1 MKLPWRRGEQGNSPG
16 SGDSG
21 LPPPGPGPFTQQ
33 ATARG
38 TAGEP
43 DESDLVERPPSL
55 LRRVGNSLAE
65 TRRRVLPL
73 PDEVIDQY
81 LGHGERMIH
90 NDHPSFR
97 SFMVENSLL
106 FIGLLVAGVLFLA
119 ITFNGSLAG
128 AAVLLLILS
137 IVLLSLVLKRL
148 GDRYTSYVITDTRI
162 MRISG
167 IVSRRAHSIPW
178 VRVTDLTIEQSLAGR
193 FWGYATMH
201 IESANEDSGLRDL
214 DGVSDPLQFNQYVVD
229 MVVAK
234 QGATA
239 PVWELRGE
247 PAPIASER
255 GLRRIRSS
263 RRRRGD
269 RDDTTPAGG
278 RAAAPAR
285 GQRRRQ
291 DRHRGQGHGR
301 SDRRRRHRRHAAEEH
316 RRAAD
321 PPAGVRERAR
331 AHPFAA
337 GDLRRPGRGRRR
349 PRRARPRGAG
359 PRPARGRGPRP
370 ALAEVARGRAPRHPH
385 GQVRARALRSASR
398 SHASRYSV
406 TSRCTTSAVR
416 STRFICP
423 TTWPTGLK
431 FTSRAASG

>member
-1 MKLPWRRGEQGNSPG
+1 VKLPWRRGEQGSSPE

-21 LPPPGPGPFTQQ
+21 LPPPWPSPYREPGPAR
-33 ATARG
+33 ATVK
-38 TAGEP
+38 EP
-43 DESDLVERPPSL
+43 EESELVERSPSL
-55 LRRVGNSLAE
+55 LRRVGASLAE

-97 SFMVENSLL
+97 NFMVENTLL
-106 FIGLLVAGVLFLA
+106 FVGLLVAGVLFLA

-137 IVLLSLVLKRL
+137 IVLLVLVLKRL
-148 GDRYTSYVITDTRI
+148 GDRYTSYVVTDTRI

-193 FWGYATMH
+193 FFGYATLH

-239 PVWELRGE
+239 PVWEQRGE

-255 GLRRIRSS
+255 GLRRVRSS
-263 RRRRGD
+263 RRRRGSGDD
-269 RDDTTPAGG
+269 RAPSGGRPAATTTTTAGTGAPTGAGGTTVVPEKKTPAAPPSRRRVSVSGSARAPQVTYG
-278 RAAAPAR
+278 EPAGADDDPDEIDPEALARDLRAA
-285 GQRRRQ
+285 
-291 DRHRGQGHGR
+291 QG
-301 SDRRRRHRRHAAEEH
+301 
-316 RRAAD
+316 
-321 PPAGVRERAR
+321 P
-331 AHPFAA
+331 
-337 GDLRRPGRGRRR
+337 DLPWR
-349 PRRARPRGAG
+349 
-359 PRPARGRGPRP
+359 
-370 ALAEVARGRAPRHPH
+370 
-385 GQVRARALRSASR
+385 
-398 SHASRYSV
+398 
-406 TSRCTTSAVR
+406 
-416 STRFICP
+416 
-423 TTWPTGLK
+423 K
-431 FTSRAASG
+431 